1 MSPRPAGLFR
11 RPAITLAAIGLFV
24 ACAPV
29 PGVLASTSSVAELAA
44 PKAGLAIMVTTR
56 TIQPKVRQTVGF
68 TGYASYTFLAPKGRR
83 IVSASARIVGG
94 EAHALRIRGRA
105 ISQNRT
111 RYTVSLVFP
120 GEQGTPGELVV
131 RLGTV
136 A

>member
-1 MSPRPAGLFR
+1 MGRRLAGPIR
-11 RPAITLAAIGLFV
+11 RPATALAAIGIFA

-29 PGVLASTSSVAELAA
+29 AGVLASTSSAA
-44 PKAGLAIMVTTR
+44 GIAAQKAGLAIIVTTR
-56 TIQPKVRQTVGF
+56 TIQPKVRRTVGF
-68 TGYASYTFLAPKGRR
+68 TGYASYAFLAPKGRR

-94 EAHALRIRGRA
+94 EAHALRIRSGA

-120 GEQGTPGELVV
+120 GEQGAPGKLVV

>member
-1 MSPRPAGLFR
+1 MGR
-11 RPAITLAAIGLFV
+11 RPASLLRRPATALAVAGTLV

-29 PGVLASTSSVAELAA
+29 SGALASTSSAAGIAA
-44 PKAGLAIMVTTR
+44 PKAGLAIIVTTR
-56 TIQPKVRQTVGF
+56 TIQPKVRRTVGF
-68 TGYASYTFLAPKGRR
+68 TGYASYTFLAPNGRR

-94 EAHALRIRGRA
+94 EAHALRIRSRA

-120 GEQGTPGELVV
+120 GEQGTPGKLVV